1 MTTVQLEDITHI
13 ESVAFEEYSKSI
25 DQIMQF
31 YEILKAEALT
41 GNENAILLRTHIR
54 DTPKNGSISI
64 MQVHASIVR
73 VLKREDI
80 TTIAEYEKL
89 IEKIKRC
96 QDNGQHYTRRFNKEI
111 ATESSGIAKIHI
123 SSGPSTP
130 EVKFAPCG
138 FDALGY
144 FKSKPLA
151 KNLQSIDLTDKEIM
165 CADQKAQETFRNSM
179 SMVADGPAY
188 ARRDMISYDILCLV
202 QRQELIRRALN
213 KDTYSSEDVLNL
225 SREFH
230 YNNIMIDVINRY

>member
-1 MTTVQLEDITHI
+1 MTTVQLEDFTSI
-13 ESVAFEEYSKSI
+13 EQTAHEEYSKSI

-31 YEILKAEALT
+31 YEILKAEALS
-41 GNENAILLRTHIR
+41 GNEKAILLRTHIR
-54 DTPKNGSISI
+54 DAPKNGSVSI
-64 MQVHASIVR
+64 MQVHASIVK

-96 QDNGQHYTRRFNKEI
+96 QENGRHYTQRFNNEI
-111 ATESSGIAKIHI
+111 ATETSGIAKIHI
-123 SSGPSTP
+123 SSRSSTP
-130 EVKFAPCG
+130 EIRFAPCG

-151 KNLQSIDLTDKEIM
+151 KNLQLIDLTDKEITD
-165 CADQKAQETFRNSM
+165 AKRVAKKTFKNSM
-179 SMVADGPAY
+179 SMVADAPAY
-188 ARRDMISYDILCLV
+188 ARRDMLSYDILCLV

-230 YNNIMIDVINRY
+230 YNNKMIDELSQY